1 MFVELIPLAAILGS
15 FTMTVIIVVAL
26 TRARQR
32 KQELQ
37 AQVQTKL
44 IERFGS
50 TPELIDFLQSPAGKE
65 FVSGVQSAPVLHT
78 RERAV
83 AGISRAVIM
92 AALGLGFAGIW
103 LVGGIRGFLIPAFL
117 FMALGVGFLLAGLT
131 SMKLSGLIAP
141 RDDNSASRM

>member
-1 MFVELIPLAAILGS
+1 MYFEIIPVIAILGS
-15 FTMTVIIVVAL
+15 FTMTIVIVISV

-32 KQELQ
+32 KHELQ

-65 FVSGVQSAPVLHT
+65 FVNGVQSAPVLHT

-83 AGISRAVIM
+83 AGISRSIIM
-92 AALGLGFAGIW
+92 AMLGLGFAGIW
-103 LVGGIRGFLIPAFL
+103 VVGGIRGFLIPAFIFL
-117 FMALGVGFLLAGLT
+117 ALGVGFLLAGLA

-141 RDDNSASRM
+141 PSDDSASRM